1 MSLREEAIEIY
12 GNAIVNQVE
21 MMVEMSDADGMYTQ
35 YQDMGMDEH
44 AECVEFLYFGQGN
57 LF

>member
-44 AECVEFLYFGQGN
+44 AECVEFLYFG
-57 LF
+57 

>member
-1 MSLREEAIEIY
+1 MSELRKEAIEIY
-12 GNAIVNQVE
+12 GKSIVSEVE

-44 AECVEFLYFGQGN
+44 AECVEFLYFG
-57 LF
+57 